1 MAKTF
6 DKILCPVA
14 FDRNSTAAIRFAC
27 ELAEPETSTL
37 YLLHVVSVPPIQTI
51 IIEPHPILTEAIAAR
66 ELEKIAQ
73 EHLPADFPYR
83 IVLRRGDPASLIVAV
98 AEELPADVIVM
109 PTHGNRGMVGLFIG
123 SVAERVVREAKRP
136 VLTLKLG
143 GRARVTGDSEPV
155 AVPLRRRGLL

>member
-14 FDRNSTAAIRFAC
+14 FDRNSAAALRFAC

-37 YLLHVVSVPPIQTI
+37 YLLHVVSAPTI
-51 IIEPHPILTEAIAAR
+51 EAIVTEPHPILTEAIAGR

-73 EHLPADFPYR
+73 QHLPPNVPYR
-83 IVLRRGDPASLIVAV
+83 IVIRSGDPASLIVVV
-98 AEELPADVIVM
+98 AEELPADLIVM
-109 PTHGNRGMVGLFIG
+109 PTHGNRGVLGLIIG

-136 VLTLKLG
+136 VLTIQPG
-143 GRARVTGDSEPV
+143 GHASATTTMKPVTIPVRVKND
-155 AVPLRRRGLL
+155 